1 MTTDKSAKA
10 LIAKYNIRN
19 SDLKRYV
26 RKLKKDNNKEI
37 FEEVESL
44 QNPIDPIDPTDQPEG
59 IVLADTETFS
69 IEKLMAE
76 TLEENYG
83 VTSLDLLS
91 NKSSL

>member
-1 MTTDKSAKA
+1 MTTNKSAKV
-10 LIAKYNIRN
+10 LIAEYNIRN
-19 SDLKRYV
+19 PNLKRYV
-26 RKLKKDNNKEI
+26 RNLKKNNDDKEI
-37 FEEVESL
+37 FEDVETL
-44 QNPIDPIDPTDQPEG
+44 QNTIDPTDQTEG

-91 NKSSL
+91 NKNN